1 MIEQELLQ
9 MRDLAEDG
17 KLQFKE
23 RANDRYDISC
33 EIVAFCNSRGGQ
45 LVIGIND
52 KTGVINALS
61 YLELQE
67 VTNLLTNIASEN
79 VIPNILIEVE
89 NVPVKGG
96 GVVIATI
103 PEGKNKPYHDNKGI
117 IWVKN
122 GADKRKVFDNS
133 ELAEM
138 MSECGSFAPDE
149 AAVPNATI
157 DDLDADTIKLYLMS
171 RFAPVFKGKN
181 IDELNMKDYSLDAMA
196 ETIIKG
202 TTIEKLLR
210 NLHFIRPDG
219 KINVAAMLLFG
230 KYTQR
235 WLPVMTAKCISYIG
249 NSVGGT
255 QFRDKMHDMEIE
267 GNLLHQF
274 RTIMNFFTRNLRKV
288 QVEKEFN
295 SIGEL
300 EIPYESLTEYV
311 VNALVHRSLN
321 IKSPIRIFIFDN
333 RVEIHSPGTLPNGL
347 TIEDVKNGTSMPRNI
362 FLFTNANYLLPY
374 TGAGSGVRRALEY
387 NPNAAFSNGV
397 EDKEITHAA
406 NEFVIT
412 IPRES
417 NQVQAESNQVMIT
430 NERKSNQ
437 ANEKNNQVQAESN
450 QVMIANEHKSN
461 QVMTANE
468 HKSNQAGKGSN
479 QPRVNLVTRKLTKK
493 EEDIRNFCSIP
504 RTAQEIM
511 DRLKISNQSKNRQKY
526 ITSLIELGVL
536 ERTIPEKPNDPNQKY
551 RRKKITT

>member
-1 MIEQELLQ
+1 MNEQEIIQ
-9 MRDLAEDG
+9 MRDLAEAG
-17 KLQFKE
+17 QVQFKE
-23 RANDRYDISC
+23 RIASKDDKYDIGC
-33 EIVAFCNSRGGQ
+33 EMVAFSNSRGGR

-52 KTGVINALS
+52 KSGAINALS

-67 VTNLLTNIASEN
+67 TTNLLTNIASEN
-79 VIPNILIEVE
+79 VIPNVLIDVD
-89 NVPVKGG
+89 NVPTSGG
-96 GVVIATI
+96 AVVVVTI

-122 GADKRKVFDNS
+122 GADKRKVYDNS

-149 AAVPNATI
+149 AAVPNASI

-196 ETIIKG
+196 ESVIKG
-202 TTIEKLLR
+202 TTIGKLLQ
-210 NLHFIRPDG
+210 NLRFIRPDG
-219 KINVAAMLLFG
+219 KITVAAMLLFG

-249 NSVGGT
+249 NSIGGT

-288 QVEKEFN
+288 QVEKDFN

-347 TIEDVKNGTSMPRNI
+347 SIEDIKNGTSMPRNT

-387 NPNAAFSNGV
+387 NPNAVFFNGV

-412 IPRES
+412 IPRNSNQVPQES
-417 NQVQAESNQVMIT
+417 NQVIDTNNERSNQV
-430 NERKSNQ
+430 NEKSNQ
-437 ANEKNNQVQAESN
+437 LR
-450 QVMIANEHKSN
+450 
-461 QVMTANE
+461 T
-468 HKSNQAGKGSN
+468 
-479 QPRVNLVTRKLTKK
+479 NLVTRKLTKK
-493 EEDIRNFCSIP
+493 EEDIRNFCSVP

-511 DRLKISNQSKNRQKY
+511 DRLKITNQSKNRQKY
-526 ITSLIELGVL
+526 ITSLIEIGVL

-551 RRKKITT
+551 RRKK